1 MYEDLFWNR
10 GTLQLR
16 SGLFYFS
23 FPTFDLG
30 ILEIEMISVDHVLLW
45 NSENHE
51 KQIYVWNDIT

>member
-1 MYEDLFWNR
+1 MQYAISQYPFGPVHKDLFWNR

-30 ILEIEMISVDHVLLW
+30 ILEIEMICR
-45 NSENHE
+45 
-51 KQIYVWNDIT
+51 